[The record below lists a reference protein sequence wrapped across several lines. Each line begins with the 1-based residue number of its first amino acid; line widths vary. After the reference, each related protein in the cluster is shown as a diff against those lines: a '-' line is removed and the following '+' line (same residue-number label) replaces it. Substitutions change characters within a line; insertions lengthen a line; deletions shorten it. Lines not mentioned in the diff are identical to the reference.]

1 MVQPSRLKGA
11 RILLVEDNAINREV
25 ALELLGDE
33 GIDVTVAV
41 DGRQALD
48 LLARE
53 RFDCV
58 LMDCQMPVMDGFAAT
73 RALREMPGLRD
84 LPVIAMTAK
93 AMTGDREQA
102 LAVGMNDYISKPIDI
117 DAVLVT
123 LQRWIL
129 PRP

>member
-25 ALELLGDE
+25 ALDLLGDE

-41 DGRQALD
+41 DGRQALE

-84 LPVIAMTAK
+84 LPVIAMTAQ
-93 AMTGDREQA
+93 AMTGDREKTQA
-102 LAVGMNDYISKPIDI
+102 AGMNDYISKPINI
-117 DAVLVT
+117 EAVLAT
-123 LQRWIL
+123 LERWIV
-129 PRP
+129 PRS